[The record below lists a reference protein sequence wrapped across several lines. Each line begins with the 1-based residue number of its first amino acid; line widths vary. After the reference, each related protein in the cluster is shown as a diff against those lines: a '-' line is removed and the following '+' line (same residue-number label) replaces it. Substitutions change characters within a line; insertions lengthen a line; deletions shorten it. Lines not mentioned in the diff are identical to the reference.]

1 MVSRFRFFTDADTGR
16 MVSPMQRFAHLDK
29 LSLLALLAFTG
40 YLLLPLFA

>member
-1 MVSRFRFFTDADTGR
+1 MH
-16 MVSPMQRFAHLDK
+16 RFAHLDK

>member
-1 MVSRFRFFTDADTGR
+1 MH
-16 MVSPMQRFAHLDK
+16 RFADLDK

>member
-1 MVSRFRFFTDADTGR
+1 MVAAMERIAS
-16 MVSPMQRFAHLDK
+16 MDK